1 MAKSTIV
8 PFNIPSEFS
17 ADPLTE
23 VIQAGAKELLRA
35 AIQAEVSV
43 FIAEHAHLTDEE
55 GRKRLVR
62 HGFLPERE
70 MLTGIG
76 AVSVQVPRVRDRG
89 RNEDGSKVKFRS
101 SLVPPYLRKAKSVEE
116 LLPWLYLKGIS
127 TGDFSEALAALLGPD
142 AEGLS
147 SSTIARLKTSWW
159 EEYEIW
165 RKRDLRGKRYVYIWA
180 DGVYFTPRLDDNR
193 QCMLVIIGADEYGEK
208 DVLAIADGFRE
219 NTDSWRDL
227 LNSLKKRGLTV
238 PPELAIGDG
247 ALGFW
252 SALRDVFPETRE
264 QRCWVHKTQNVTG
277 ALPKSMREKAK
288 SDLQDIWMAETK
300 KEANAAFDLFVDTYG
315 VKYEKAVGKLLKD
328 RDALLAF
335 YDFPA
340 EHWKHIRTTNPIES
354 VFATVRNRARKTKG
368 CLNRKTALA
377 MVFRLMMSAK
387 KKWRK
392 ISAPNRLPEVIQGV
406 AFKDGIKQRQIAAEL
421 LSNLVFECFWSCGD
435 LVLVFVFNSVFE
447 CDACGD
453 FGEVIK
459 AA

>member
-300 KEANAAFDLFVDTYG
+300 KEANAAF
-315 VKYEKAVGKLLKD
+315 VKRGAIMDHRSG
-328 RDALLAF
+328 R
-335 YDFPA
+335 
-340 EHWKHIRTTNPIES
+340 I
-354 VFATVRNRARKTKG
+354 VR
-368 CLNRKTALA
+368 L
-377 MVFRLMMSAK
+377 
-387 KKWRK
+387 
-392 ISAPNRLPEVIQGV
+392 
-406 AFKDGIKQRQIAAEL
+406 
-421 LSNLVFECFWSCGD
+421 
-435 LVLVFVFNSVFE
+435 
-447 CDACGD
+447 
-453 FGEVIK
+453 
-459 AA
+459 